1 MKAKIQLILFIT
13 IPFVLLVLQYDNA
26 FAQTDAV
33 AKIVDTFYTK
43 SSSWSSTL
51 QNYALKLFNLTA
63 TLTIVMIGVKSV
75 LYKNDIKSILGQFIM
90 TILFCGF
97 ILAVI
102 HNYQEWTMD
111 IINGLKKIAG
121 DLSSSTVNADKPLEK
136 GLHLAG
142 MMIDK
147 VSILSVGEAVG
158 YIVCSLVVMIV
169 FALMTA
175 QIVLIKCESYI
186 IINASLI
193 LLGLG
198 GSEYFKEYAINVMRY
213 VLSVAFKLFVMQ
225 LVMGIGLDFI
235 NADDFKNAGLQE
247 VIVIIGVSVVLFA
260 LVKSL
265 PDAIAGVINGSNV
278 SSGNALGQAMT
289 TIVTGAAAAV
299 GGAVGGVAGAQAA
312 TSAVKNAAKLAG
324 ESGASGMGAVGHMAK
339 SLWGAHQDS
348 KHEEGNVSHPQR
360 MAMNVKSRLQEMKMQ
375 NAAKQNDD
383 KS

>member
-1 MKAKIQLILFIT
+1 MKAKIQLILFIA
-13 IPFVLLVLQYDNA
+13 IPFVFVVLQYDIA
-26 FAQTDAV
+26 FAQTDIV

-43 SSSWSSTL
+43 SSNWSSTL

-63 TLTIVMIGVKSV
+63 TLTIVMIGVKSI
-75 LYKNDIKSILGQFIM
+75 LYKNDIKSLLGQFIM

-102 HNYQEWTMD
+102 HNYQEWSMD
-111 IINGLKKIAG
+111 IVNGLKKIAG
-121 DLSSSTVNADKPLEK
+121 ELSAGTIDADKPLSK
-136 GLHLAG
+136 GYDLAKT
-142 MMIDK
+142 IFNK
-147 VSILSVGEAVG
+147 VSMLSIGEAVG
-158 YIVCSLVVMIV
+158 YVICALLVMVV

-175 QIVLIKCESYI
+175 QIVLIKCEAFVI
-186 IINASLI
+186 MNASMI

-198 GSEYFKEYAINVMRY
+198 GSEYFKEYAINAMRY

-235 NADDFKNAGLQE
+235 NADDFKDAGFQDII
-247 VIVIIGVSVVLFA
+247 IVIGVSVVLFA

-289 TIVTGAAAAV
+289 TIVTGAAAVA
-299 GGAVGGVAGAQAA
+299 GGAVGGAAGAQAA

-348 KHEEGNVSHPQR
+348 RHEEGNISHPQR
-360 MAMNVKSRLQEMKMQ
+360 MAMSVKSRLQEMKMQ
-375 NAAKQNDD
+375 NAANQNDG
-383 KS
+383 K